1 MAITY
6 TQLCGMPRLERSS
19 TAPEKREIFVIH
31 TLTVAVKKA
40 DLTVGHIPMK
50 ISALCSLF
58 LQRGGTIACSV
69 TDSKRYSSDLSQGGL
84 EIPCILKFKGEKLL
98 VGKVQKLGN
107 KMLTEQQKQTSVS
120 GVTPLKGFEGKENQP
135 CGKKPCS
142 RRNQHITN
150 DRCFKYHKRGETIRP
165 SHVLC
170 AETFK
175 AAIPV
180 YQWSAANCISDKD
193 DNN

>member
-6 TQLCGMPRLERSS
+6 MQLCGMPRLERSS
-19 TAPEKREIFVIH
+19 TVLEKREIFVIH

-98 VGKVQKLGN
+98 VGKVQKLGK
-107 KMLTEQQKQTSVS
+107 KMLTEQQKLASVS
-120 GVTPLKGFEGKENQP
+120 GVTPLKTKEFEGKKNQP

-142 RRNQHITN
+142 RRNQHIMMFQVSQEGRN
-150 DRCFKYHKRGETIRP
+150 YQ
-165 SHVLC
+165 
-170 AETFK
+170 TFTC
-175 AAIPV
+175 PMRR
-180 YQWSAANCISDKD
+180 NF
-193 DNN
+193 